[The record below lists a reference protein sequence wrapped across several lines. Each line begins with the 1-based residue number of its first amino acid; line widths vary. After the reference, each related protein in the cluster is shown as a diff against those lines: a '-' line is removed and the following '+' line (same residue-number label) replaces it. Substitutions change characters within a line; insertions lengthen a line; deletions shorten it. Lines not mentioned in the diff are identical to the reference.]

1 MAKTHSR
8 ARIVLSRTKVP
19 PLFATAGS
27 DIPDPTIKGDL
38 AMTHLWVRAEQRPN
52 EERVGLTPDGAAT
65 LVQSGIRVTVE
76 RSSVRAIPLDGYVA
90 AGCAIADENLW
101 PHAPADAIIFGL
113 KELPED
119 GTPLTHRHIMFG
131 HAYKGQPAG
140 KVLLQRFKAGGGVL
154 YDLEYLVG
162 EDGRRVAAFGY
173 WAGYAG
179 AAVSLKCWAAQQR
192 GRIAGP
198 VQKVTSKEALLA
210 QLGRE
215 LDGLVRPRAII
226 IGALGRVG
234 TGAADL
240 CTAMGVAV
248 TKWDMAETASGG
260 PFPEVL
266 QHDIF
271 LNCILA
277 RPGCPVFVPASAM
290 TDQRKL
296 TVIGDIA
303 CDPTSD
309 FSPIKVYDRATDWD
323 APALRVHD
331 NPPLD
336 VTAIDNL
343 PSLMPVESSQDY
355 AAQLLPSLL
364 TLTALDQGVW
374 GRAKTEF
381 DRHVAGV

>member
-1 MAKTHSR
+1 MA
-8 ARIVLSRTKVP
+8 
-19 PLFATAGS
+19 
-27 DIPDPTIKGDL
+27 
-38 AMTHLWVRAEQRPN
+38 HLWVRAEQRPN
-52 EERVGLTPDGAAT
+52 EERVGIAPEGTAA
-65 LVQSGIRVTVE
+65 LVKAGIRVTVE
-76 RSSVRAIPLDGYVA
+76 QSSVRAIPIDGYRA
-90 AGCAIADENLW
+90 AGCEIVAEATW
-101 PHAPADAIIFGL
+101 PDAPVEAIIFGL

-140 KVLLQRFKAGGGVL
+140 RVLLDRFKAGGGTL
-154 YDLEYLVG
+154 YDLEYLVD
-162 EDGRRVAAFGY
+162 EAGRRVAAFGY

-192 GRIAGP
+192 GGIAGP
-198 VQKVTSKEALLA
+198 IRAVPSKAALLT
-210 QLGRE
+210 
-215 LDGLVRPRAII
+215 GLEADLAGLSRPRAII

-234 TGAADL
+234 TGATDL
-240 CTAMGVAV
+240 CRAMGVAV

-266 QHDIF
+266 AHEIF

-277 RPGCPVFVPASAM
+277 RPGCPVFVPASAK
-290 TDQRKL
+290 TDARKL

-323 APALRVHD
+323 APALRVHVA
-331 NPPLD
+331 PVLD

-343 PSLMPVESSQDY
+343 PSLMPVESSEDF
-355 AAQLLPSLL
+355 AVQLLPSLL

-374 GRAKTEF
+374 GRAKTEY
-381 DRHVAGV
+381 DRHIATN